1 MKAQGRSRWTST
13 AKGDP
18 IYPWDTCLIL
28 ALTQTEVLDVQLEPS
43 LG

>member
-13 AKGDP
+13 AKGESMD
-18 IYPWDTCLIL
+18 PWDTCLIL
-28 ALTQTEVLDVQLEPS
+28 ALNPTEVLDMQLELS